1 MKKSIL
7 NLGKA
12 LNKIEQ
18 KTINGG
24 RQQGDSGCCVTVTY
38 EDGYRYRS
46 CGLSVSDAQGLYGE
60 HFDNLG
66 GFGGADVTGYCCASC

>member
-24 RQQGDSGCCVTVTY
+24 GNECSSPSAKFLCMTQGICEPGCGPFHIV
-38 EDGYRYRS
+38 
-46 CGLSVSDAQGLYGE
+46 
-60 HFDNLG
+60 
-66 GFGGADVTGYCCASC
+66 

>member
-24 RQQGDSGCCVTVTY
+24 GESCPPRGCYYSDDPLNTPATL
-38 EDGYRYRS
+38 
-46 CGLSVSDAQGLYGE
+46 CGTCQDYHSLPQECQMSVLVNYKCFSR
-60 HFDNLG
+60 
-66 GFGGADVTGYCCASC
+66 